1 MRINVLGIYLVD
13 YRTIK
18 NNTIKKLYIENKEL
32 ENLSRKIKTPSQ
44 NRLPLFDSLSEN
56 IFSTSTRFK
65 IEELHENDYLYRLLT
80 KSITSDTKVF
90 STNSLRYDYGH
101 KTAYLLLLTLPHP
114 K

>member
-18 NNTIKKLYIENKEL
+18 NNTVKKLYIENKEL

-44 NRLPLFDSLSEN
+44 NRLPLFDSLREN

-65 IEELHENDYLYRLLT
+65 IEELHENDYLYFL
-80 KSITSDTKVF
+80 KEFYSIVKDADDEDSW
-90 STNSLRYDYGH
+90 LG
-101 KTAYLLLLTLPHP
+101 YLDELFG
-114 K
+114 